1 MGLGGLS
8 FSMGTP
14 SWQLMMEAVVMVF
27 SESNGKYKNW
37 VPIEDSSMFVLN
49 SASIFNERVSDG
61 ISIIHEQEQ
70 E

>member
-1 MGLGGLS
+1 
-8 FSMGTP
+8 
-14 SWQLMMEAVVMVF
+14 MVF

-49 SASIFNERVSDG
+49 YASIFNERVSDG